1 MKKVF
6 KTHINFG
13 SYIWGI
19 VVIIFI
25 GVLLF
30 EALGKERYI
39 GTLLL
44 YGICVSIWYFTFFFK
59 RYWIE
64 GHNLFIKTISS
75 VRSIDIRSIHKL
87 ETNKVDWFG
96 SMGFTV
102 LKPYRRGMVLR
113 YNVVD
118 HVFVDPKN
126 AIEFIN
132 ELKQITPN
140 IDVVQ
145 GK

>member
-30 EALGKERYI
+30 EALEKERYI

-44 YGICVSIWYFTFFFK
+44 FGICVSIWYFTFFF
-59 RYWIE
+59 
-64 GHNLFIKTISS
+64 N
-75 VRSIDIRSIHKL
+75 D
-87 ETNKVDWFG
+87 KVWQ
-96 SMGFTV
+96 
-102 LKPYRRGMVLR
+102 
-113 YNVVD
+113 
-118 HVFVDPKN
+118 
-126 AIEFIN
+126 
-132 ELKQITPN
+132 QI
-140 IDVVQ
+140 
-145 GK
+145 